1 MIQLNNDTEEQMMKK
16 PILIISLALLLPG
29 LVRAQEAFN
38 SLSIG
43 LEVGTTG
50 IGVEL
55 AMPLVTDHL
64 VLKGGLTAPSLS
76 IPYSTTVDASGFNGM
91 LDDVNSQLAASGVSD
106 RIDSRFGDVGVDAS
120 AVLNLSSAKLLL
132 EYYPFR
138 KSSFHLVAGA
148 YFGMGTGNLVS
159 LRAQSDTR
167 FLSDLDGL
175 RAELE
180 AINEKYASVPGYES
194 IEFPEPAFNLCG
206 TSYGIGEDDGRAV
219 LAADISVAK
228 VRPYF
233 GIGVGRSA
241 PKGHVG
247 FQFEIGAWYHGR
259 PSIVSEYALAE
270 YNPDA
275 PGVEIDERIFDYL
288 SFYPNISLRLIYRI
302 F

>member
-16 PILIISLALLLPG
+16 PILIISLALMLPG

-91 LDDVNSQLAASGVSD
+91 LDDVNSQLAASGVPD
-106 RIDSRFGDVGVDAS
+106 RIYSDFGNIGVDAS

-132 EYYPFR
+132 EYYPFK

-167 FLSDLDGL
+167 FLSDLNGL
-175 RAELE
+175 RAELS
-180 AINEKYASVPGYES
+180 ASGAYPPCLCPRRARDGCGSWPRLLATLVT
-194 IEFPEPAFNLCG
+194 FLPARGRSCSAR
-206 TSYGIGEDDGRAV
+206 TPCSAKTRAV
-219 LAADISVAK
+219 RACCSASAA
-228 VRPYF
+228 
-233 GIGVGRSA
+233 
-241 PKGHVG
+241 
-247 FQFEIGAWYHGR
+247 
-259 PSIVSEYALAE
+259 
-270 YNPDA
+270 
-275 PGVEIDERIFDYL
+275 
-288 SFYPNISLRLIYRI
+288 
-302 F
+302 

>member
-1 MIQLNNDTEEQMMKK
+1 MMKK
-16 PILIISLALLLPG
+16 PILIISLALMLPG

-91 LDDVNSQLAASGVSD
+91 LDDVNSQLAASGVPD
-106 RIDSRFGDVGVDAS
+106 RIYSDFGNIGVDAS

-132 EYYPFR
+132 EYYPFK

-167 FLSDLDGL
+167 FLSDLNGL
-175 RAELE
+175 RAELD
-180 AINEKYASVPGYES
+180 AINEKYASDPGYES
-194 IEFPEPAFNLCG
+194 IGFPEPAFNLCG
-206 TSYGIGEDDGRAV
+206 TSYGIGEERPEGACGLPVRDRRMVSRPSFRRIGIRSGGVQSRCARNRVRRAYLRLPV
-219 LAADISVAK
+219 LLSEHKPQADIQDFLIHTDRVFRNC
-228 VRPYF
+228 RP
-233 GIGVGRSA
+233 
-241 PKGHVG
+241 
-247 FQFEIGAWYHGR
+247 
-259 PSIVSEYALAE
+259 
-270 YNPDA
+270 
-275 PGVEIDERIFDYL
+275 
-288 SFYPNISLRLIYRI
+288 
-302 F
+302 